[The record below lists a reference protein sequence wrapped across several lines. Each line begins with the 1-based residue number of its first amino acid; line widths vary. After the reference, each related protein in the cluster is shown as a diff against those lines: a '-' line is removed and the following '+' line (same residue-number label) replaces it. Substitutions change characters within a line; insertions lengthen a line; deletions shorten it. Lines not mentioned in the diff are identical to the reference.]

1 MLGNLTLG
9 GLTYVKVTDTDSS
22 GASVFRETSRGVT
35 KPTEILIR
43 NTEVTES
50 RSKKPAFQ
58 TSMTFNRYDELEDGS
73 IAAVIS
79 TTLTN
84 RVIKDP
90 GVIDA
95 AVLLQMEHM
104 IQLLTG
110 TSADPN
116 AQNKRSAIYVT
127 REQ

>member
-9 GLTYVKVTDTDSS
+9 GLTYTKVTDTDSS

-43 NTEVTES
+43 NTEVVES

-58 TSMTFNRYDELEDGS
+58 TSVTFNRYDELEDGT
-73 IAAVIS
+73 IGVAVS
-79 TTLTN
+79 STLTN

-90 GVIDA
+90 GISDA
-95 AVLLQMEHM
+95 EVLLQIEHM
-104 IQLLTG
+104 IQMLTG
-110 TSADPN
+110 TSAD
-116 AQNKRSAIYVT
+116 ASALNKRSAVFVT